1 MALLDVR
8 RRSGYLFLAV
18 IVGHVILISAQVN
31 SRTGVPVLESVTF
44 GVVAEAQR
52 GLSTGVSR
60 VRQAWNRYVWLR
72 GVEAQNA
79 DLRRQLD
86 EVRVQYQE
94 RSALADRASHLEEVL
109 ALRDRS
115 TLQTA
120 AAEVIASSASPDF
133 RTLTIDKGTNHGF
146 RSDMAVIA
154 AAGAVGRIVV
164 PSPGAAKVQ
173 LLIDRNAAAG
183 ALVERSRAQGVAL
196 GTGEDRLRLEYVP
209 ESSDVVV
216 GDLVVTSGID
226 GIFPKGFT
234 IGHVDTVE
242 KSGPAYKRITVKP
255 AVNFSALETVLV
267 VLTPTPLKEATS
279 EADKAGS
286 KDSKEIKE

>member
-31 SRTGVPVLESVTF
+31 SRSGVPVLESVTF
-44 GVVAEAQR
+44 GMFAETQR
-52 GLSTGVSR
+52 GMSTGVSGFR
-60 VRQAWNRYVWLR
+60 RMWNRYVWLR
-72 GVEAQNA
+72 GLEAENA
-79 DLRRQLD
+79 NLRRQLD

-94 RSALADRASHLEEVL
+94 RRAQADRATQLEGL
-109 ALRDRS
+109 LTLRDH
-115 TLQTA
+115 TNLQTV
-120 AAEVIASSASPDF
+120 AAEIIASSASPDF
-133 RTLTIDKGTNHGF
+133 RTLTIDKGSADGLKT
-146 RSDMAVIA
+146 DMAVIA

-164 PSPGAAKVQ
+164 PSPHAAKVQ

-183 ALVERSRAQGVAL
+183 ALIERSRAQGVAL
-196 GTGEDRLRLEYVP
+196 GGGDQRLRLEYVS
-209 ESSDVVV
+209 EASDVVV

-226 GIFPKGFT
+226 GIYPKGFT

-242 KSGPAYKRITVKP
+242 KSGPAYKRITIKP
-255 AVNFSALETVLV
+255 EVDFSSLETVLV
-267 VLTPTPLKEATS
+267 VLTPSPVKQVEQ
-279 EADKAGS
+279 EN